1 MVGVF
6 LRLIGR
12 ELTLAVRGGIGTLMA
27 VVFFVI
33 TVTLFPLA
41 VGPELGLLSRIAPGA
56 VWVAA
61 LLAALLSLDRLFVAD
76 HDDGSLEQLMLGTL
90 PLEFVVLAKTAAH
103 WLTTGLPLAAAA
115 PILALLLNMST
126 DGLVILIVSLLLG
139 TPILS
144 LIGAV
149 GAALTVGLR
158 RGGALIALLVL
169 PLYVPVLIFG
179 VGAVEG
185 AVLDVGV
192 RANLGDFGGRAGG
205 RACARSAGGSGGAPH
220 DGGIGRG
227 RSGPE
232 MATRATG
239 ATRRARA
246 GWASIHFFANPA
258 RFLRVARAV
267 YPWAAGAAAALI
279 AAALV
284 LGLYVAPPDYQ
295 QGDAYRIIFVHVP
308 AAWMSLF
315 VYVVIALCSAASLV
329 WRHPL
334 ADLVAKS
341 SAPVGAAFT
350 FITLLS
356 GSLWGQPMWGTW
368 WVWDARLTSMLV
380 LFFLYLGYIALH
392 AAFDDPAKGARAA
405 AILAL
410 VGVVN
415 VPIVKFSVDWWNTL
429 HQPAT
434 ISKIDAPSIDSSM
447 VAPLLLMAAGFMAY
461 YLTVLIPRVRAEIAN
476 RRIRNLRLAQ
486 VSR

>member
-12 ELTLAVRGGIGTLMA
+12 ELTLAVRGGIGSLMT

-33 TVTLFPLA
+33 AVTLFPLGI
-41 VGPELGLLSRIAPGA
+41 GPELGLLSRIAPGA

-76 HDDGSLEQLMLGTL
+76 HEDGSLEQLMLGTL

-192 RANLGDFGGRAGG
+192 HANLSILAGG
-205 RACARSAGGSGGAPH
+205 LVGALVL
-220 DGGIGRG
+220 
-227 RSGPE
+227 GPL
-232 MATRATG
+232 A
-239 ATRRARA
+239 
-246 GWASIHFFANPA
+246 
-258 RFLRVARAV
+258 
-267 YPWAAGAAAALI
+267 AAAAL
-279 AAALV
+279 
-284 LGLYVAPPDYQ
+284 
-295 QGDAYRIIFVHVP
+295 R
-308 AAWMSLF
+308 M
-315 VYVVIALCSAASLV
+315 
-329 WRHPL
+329 
-334 ADLVAKS
+334 
-341 SAPVGAAFT
+341 
-350 FITLLS
+350 
-356 GSLWGQPMWGTW
+356 
-368 WVWDARLTSMLV
+368 
-380 LFFLYLGYIALH
+380 
-392 AAFDDPAKGARAA
+392 
-405 AILAL
+405 
-410 VGVVN
+410 
-415 VPIVKFSVDWWNTL
+415 
-429 HQPAT
+429 
-434 ISKIDAPSIDSSM
+434 
-447 VAPLLLMAAGFMAY
+447 
-461 YLTVLIPRVRAEIAN
+461 TVE
-476 RRIRNLRLAQ
+476 
-486 VSR
+486 

>member
-33 TVTLFPLA
+33 AVTLFPLG

-76 HDDGSLEQLMLGTL
+76 HEDGNLEQLMLGVL
-90 PLEFVVLAKTAAH
+90 PLEFVVLAKTVAH
-103 WLTTGLPLAAAA
+103 WLTTGLPLAIAA

-192 RANLGDFGGRAGG
+192 HANLSILAGG
-205 RACARSAGGSGGAPH
+205 
-220 DGGIGRG
+220 
-227 RSGPE
+227 
-232 MATRATG
+232 
-239 ATRRARA
+239 
-246 GWASIHFFANPA
+246 
-258 RFLRVARAV
+258 LV
-267 YPWAAGAAAALI
+267 
-279 AAALV
+279 AALV
-284 LGLYVAPPDYQ
+284 LG
-295 QGDAYRIIFVHVP
+295 
-308 AAWMSLF
+308 
-315 VYVVIALCSAASLV
+315 
-329 WRHPL
+329 PL
-334 ADLVAKS
+334 A
-341 SAPVGAAFT
+341 
-350 FITLLS
+350 
-356 GSLWGQPMWGTW
+356 
-368 WVWDARLTSMLV
+368 
-380 LFFLYLGYIALH
+380 
-392 AAFDDPAKGARAA
+392 AA
-405 AILAL
+405 AAL
-410 VGVVN
+410 R
-415 VPIVKFSVDWWNTL
+415 
-429 HQPAT
+429 
-434 ISKIDAPSIDSSM
+434 M
-447 VAPLLLMAAGFMAY
+447 
-461 YLTVLIPRVRAEIAN
+461 TVE
-476 RRIRNLRLAQ
+476 
-486 VSR
+486 

>member
-33 TVTLFPLA
+33 AVTLFPLG

-192 RANLGDFGGRAGG
+192 RANLAILAGG
-205 RACARSAGGSGGAPH
+205 LVGALAL
-220 DGGIGRG
+220 
-227 RSGPE
+227 GPL
-232 MATRATG
+232 A
-239 ATRRARA
+239 
-246 GWASIHFFANPA
+246 
-258 RFLRVARAV
+258 
-267 YPWAAGAAAALI
+267 AAAAL
-279 AAALV
+279 
-284 LGLYVAPPDYQ
+284 
-295 QGDAYRIIFVHVP
+295 R
-308 AAWMSLF
+308 M
-315 VYVVIALCSAASLV
+315 
-329 WRHPL
+329 
-334 ADLVAKS
+334 
-341 SAPVGAAFT
+341 
-350 FITLLS
+350 
-356 GSLWGQPMWGTW
+356 
-368 WVWDARLTSMLV
+368 
-380 LFFLYLGYIALH
+380 
-392 AAFDDPAKGARAA
+392 
-405 AILAL
+405 
-410 VGVVN
+410 
-415 VPIVKFSVDWWNTL
+415 
-429 HQPAT
+429 
-434 ISKIDAPSIDSSM
+434 
-447 VAPLLLMAAGFMAY
+447 
-461 YLTVLIPRVRAEIAN
+461 TVE
-476 RRIRNLRLAQ
+476 
-486 VSR
+486 